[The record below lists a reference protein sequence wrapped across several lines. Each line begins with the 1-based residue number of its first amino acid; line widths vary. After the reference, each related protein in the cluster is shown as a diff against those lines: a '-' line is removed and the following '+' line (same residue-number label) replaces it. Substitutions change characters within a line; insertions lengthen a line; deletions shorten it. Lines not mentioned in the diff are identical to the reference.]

1 MGGGL
6 MQLVA
11 YGAQDIYLTG
21 NPQITFFKI
30 VYRRHTHFAIES
42 IEQTFNGEAD
52 FGKKFTVTI
61 ARNGDLLGNITLE
74 VDLGLNLENLFEN
87 SDKVGDYKYSSKTT
101 DFKGWI
107 KCNGRVL
114 DKRRYWRLFN
124 KIGYSFDTYLTGT
137 NYFRLPD
144 ARSKVLGNIGQSTIY
159 DKFAYDIDSNIFTM
173 NSSMNDKWITGM
185 AITFDQSGVD
195 VSQNF
200 PMNSLNTRYLIKLNN
215 TQFRLAS
222 TLSGA
227 VQYSNINNTSESFA
241 NDFIGNI
248 YHTFSNRI
256 MGMESGEE
264 THGLTLAELNAH
276 NHGTFGANG
285 QIPTNDLTSNYT
297 HDHGTYTSTNGS
309 HNHTG
314 NTSIEGSH
322 DHSGS
327 TSTNGLHSH
336 NYKYPTSQGV
346 LGGGTDDAAD
356 DRQDVFSTLT
366 TTDSGSHAHTISTD
380 GSHLHNI
387 STDGDH
393 NHVISSDTH
402 NHTINAA
409 GGDLTH
415 NNMQPTLFAGNLFIY
430 AGTETDIEKG
440 LKTLKDYMV
449 RWGFQLID
457 FVEIEIGGQLIDK
470 QYGEWMDIWTQL
482 SYTKEKYEQ
491 LLNMINTSIFSSISS
506 GTYDRVAKV
515 YIPLQFWFCRNPGLY
530 LPLIALQY
538 HEVKLNIQLNQKSVV
553 NTACAFTSNI
563 VKINNFDYTSG
574 EYSKINYIESI
585 EDLKIFCEYIY
596 LDTDER
602 RRFAQVSHEYLIE
615 QVQSSSVIQN
625 DHRIIDLPLYF
636 NHPCK
641 LLVWR
646 AQRSN
651 PTYSYR
657 TDVSFNDEYFL
668 GSLYEYNAYGSN
680 TTEEG
685 ADFIMNSDTIKTVKL
700 LLNGVDRFKSRD
712 GSYFRTVQPNYF
724 LKDKSSGLSF
734 FTGSNKRYGGG
745 FYMYNFSLYSDEHHP
760 SGTCNFSRLDNAVL
774 NMVVNPY
781 STTHVNLN
789 NPGESTYGCYNYNF
803 RVYAMNYNVLRV
815 MSGMG
820 GLAYS
825 N

>member
-1 MGGGL
+1 

-21 NPQITFFKI
+21 NPQITYFKI
-30 VYRRHTHFAIES
+30 VYRRHTNYAIES

-61 ARNGDLLGNITLE
+61 ARNGDLLGNVILE
-74 VDLGLNLENLFEN
+74 ADLGLNLDNLFED
-87 SDKVGDYKYSSKTT
+87 SDKVGDYKYSTKTVNH
-101 DFKGWI
+101 KGWI
-107 KCNGRVL
+107 ICNGRVL

-137 NYFRLPD
+137 NFFRLPD
-144 ARSKVLGNIGQSTIY
+144 ARSKVLGAIGQSTIY
-159 DKFAYDIDSNIFTM
+159 DKFTYNSGTNTFTM
-173 NSSMNDKWITGM
+173 DASMNDKWITGM
-185 AITFDQSGVD
+185 TVTLDQSGVD

-200 PMNSLNTRYLIKLNN
+200 PINPVTVYYLIKISNN
-215 TQFRLAS
+215 QFRLATS
-222 TLSGA
+222 LTKS
-227 VQYSNINNTSESFA
+227 VQYSNINDTSESFA
-241 NDFIGNI
+241 NNFIGNI

-256 MGMESGEE
+256 LGQESGEE
-264 THGLTLAELNAH
+264 THGLTLAELNEH
-276 NHGTFGANG
+276 NHGTFGVNG
-285 QIPTNDLTSNYT
+285 QIPTNNLTTNYT

-314 NTSIEGSH
+314 NTSTEGSH
-322 DHSGS
+322 NHSGS
-327 TSTNGLHSH
+327 TSTNGLHNH
-336 NYKYPTSQGV
+336 NYKFPASQDV
-346 LGGGTDDAAD
+346 LGGSTDNAAD

-387 STDGDH
+387 STDGSH
-393 NHVISSDTH
+393 NHIITSDTH
-402 NHTINAA
+402 NHTINSA

-415 NNMQPTLFAGNLFIY
+415 NNMQPTLFGGNLFIY
-430 AGTETDIEKG
+430 AGTETNIENG

-457 FVEIEIGGQLIDK
+457 YVEIEIGGQLIDK

-482 SYTKEKYEQ
+482 TYTKEKYEQ
-491 LLNMINTSIFSSISS
+491 LLNMINTSIFSSVSK
-506 GTYDRVAKV
+506 GTFDRVAKV

-538 HEVKLNIQLNQKSVV
+538 HEVKLNISFNNKSVV
-553 NTACAFTSNI
+553 NTACAFTSNVI
-563 VKINNFDYTSG
+563 KINNFNYTTGS
-574 EYSKINYIESI
+574 YSKNNYIESI
-585 EDLKIFCEYIY
+585 LDLKVFCDYVF

-615 QVQSSSVIQN
+615 QVQSTGILQN
-625 DHRIIDLPLYF
+625 QHQIMDIPLYF

-641 LLVWR
+641 MMVWR
-646 AQRSN
+646 AQKTN

-657 TDVSFNDEYFL
+657 TDISFNDAYFL
-668 GSLYEYNAYGSN
+668 GSLYDYNAYGAH

-685 ADFIMNSDTIKTVKL
+685 ADFIMNSDIVKTVKL
-700 LLNGVDRFKSRD
+700 QLNGVDRFKERD
-712 GSYFRTVQPNYF
+712 GSYFRSVQPNLYI
-724 LKDKSSGLSF
+724 KDKSSALTLFS
-734 FTGSNKRYGGG
+734 GSNRRYGGG
-745 FYMYNFSLYSDEHHP
+745 FYMYNFGLYADEHQP
-760 SGTCNFSRLDNAVL
+760 SGTCNFSRIDNAVL
-774 NMVVNPY
+774 NMKINPY
-781 STTHVNLN
+781 STTHIDINEDL
-789 NPGESTYGCYNYNF
+789 CNYSNACFDYTF
-803 RVYAMNYNVLRV
+803 RVYAVNYNVLRI